1 MMKTNDFLF
10 VTFLIFSALSI
21 PIASAWYSGATYPY
35 RKAIDFTPNSV
46 TCNAYSVND
55 TFGINGAAI
64 WTLLCGDGNYTYST
78 NQEFTGNMAIAS
90 ETAQAYWAN
99 ESIGD
104 GYNPTLIYDNGTT
117 AVYRMDNISF
127 PDSTRYKNNMIRTNI
142 PSNQISKAHGLFGNG
157 TYFNDSNANNVTIPT
172 SLVNIPIGSISV
184 WLNSTKNWGTNYW
197 VPIGDSVGEFE
208 FLVNY
213 ATGNIVSIYI
223 DGTGIFVIDKNV
235 FKNGNWTFVA
245 LSWNSVTDSHTLF
258 VDGLVY
264 SSSVAIGTPAAT
276 VLYLG
281 IYTAAGGTPEW
292 AFRGE
297 MDEVRFYNRS
307 MSLAEMNYMYYNGIN
322 NLTTLS
328 NTEAFAVSV
337 NITSPESRKYA
348 KYLIDLNVAA
358 NKTIQTWIYNLNGT
372 GNITFTPNITLN
384 LTSMGDGS
392 YSIIVYANTT
402 DGAIGSATTN
412 WTVHTTIPIVWIDYP
427 LDGTYHNDVNFTI
440 YGRAENILLDKVWTN
455 NTNFGVNLGNSTNW
469 RFTYNNIPEGAY
481 TVIVYANDTY
491 GIEGNLT
498 VSFVI
503 DRTIPY
509 YTNLLT
515 NIANGSAVN
524 PINNYIF
531 NSTWIDANMAVVYLE
546 FEGSNYTALNVG
558 NEYYRNVGTL
568 TNGYYSYRWYGM
580 DLAGNLNS
588 TQRFTYY
595 VYLPLIIT
603 VSDPVNS
610 TTYPTNFVYLN
621 SSANK
626 PVDKWWYSRN
636 GSAPVYFTPAIFMNL
651 TDGDYNLKVYANDSD
666 GYIAVKDIHFSVLV
680 PPPPIPPIPPII
692 DTASLP
698 LGTAMGLI
706 VSAAVIL
713 NLLSAFALVRDEGIS
728 AASARK
734 FLTIMATSVIVV
746 VFVASLL

>member
-1 MMKTNDFLF
+1 
-10 VTFLIFSALSI
+10 
-21 PIASAWYSGATYPY
+21 
-35 RKAIDFTPNSV
+35 
-46 TCNAYSVND
+46 
-55 TFGINGAAI
+55 
-64 WTLLCGDGNYTYST
+64 
-78 NQEFTGNMAIAS
+78 MAIAS

-117 AVYRMDNISF
+117 AVYRMDNVSF
-127 PDSTRYKNNMIRTNI
+127 PDSTRYKNDMISTNI
-142 PSNQISKAHGLFGNG
+142 TSKAISKLHGLFGNG
-157 TYFNDSNANNVTIPT
+157 TYFDGTNTEYVKIPQK
-172 SLVNIPIGSISV
+172 LVNVPIGSVSI
-184 WLNSTKNWGTNYW
+184 WLNATKNWGTNNW
-197 VPIGDSVGEFE
+197 VGIGDSLGEFE
-208 FLVNY
+208 ILYNTAV
-213 ATGNIVSIYI
+213 GNAVHFYV
-223 DGTGIFVIDKNV
+223 DGTDLFVTDKNIY
-235 FKNGNWTFVA
+235 KNGNWTFVV

-258 VDGLVY
+258 VYGSNNY
-264 SSSVAIGTPAAT
+264 AFTSAVAIGTPAAT
-276 VLYLG
+276 NLYLG
-281 IYTAAGGTPEW
+281 YYTGGGGDSSY
-292 AFRGE
+292 AFSGE

-307 MSLAEMNYMYYNGIN
+307 VGQAEANYMFYNGIN

-358 NKTIQTWIYNLNGT
+358 DKTIQTWIYNLNGT

-384 LTSMGDGS
+384 LTSMGDGE

-427 LDGTYHNDVNFTI
+427 LDGTYHKDVNFTI

-455 NTNFGVNLGNSTNW
+455 NTGFGANLGNSTNW
-469 RFTYNNIPEGAY
+469 LFTYNNISEGAY
-481 TVIVYANDTY
+481 TVIVYANDTFS
-491 GIEGNLT
+491 IEGNLT

-503 DRTIPY
+503 DRTKPY

-531 NSTWIDANMAVVYLE
+531 NSTWTDDNMAVVYLE

-558 NEYYRNVGTL
+558 SEYYRNVGTL

-580 DLAGNLNS
+580 DLAGNMNS
-588 TQRFTYY
+588 TSRFTYY

-603 VSDPVNS
+603 VSAPVNS

-626 PVDKWWYSRN
+626 LVDKWWYSRN

-706 VSAAVIL
+706 ISAAVIL

-734 FLTIMATSVIVV
+734 FLTIMATSVVVV